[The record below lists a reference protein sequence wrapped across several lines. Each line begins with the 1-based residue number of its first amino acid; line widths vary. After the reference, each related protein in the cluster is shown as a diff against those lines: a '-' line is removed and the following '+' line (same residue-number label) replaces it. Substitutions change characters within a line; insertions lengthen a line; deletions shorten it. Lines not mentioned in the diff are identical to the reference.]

1 MKIAVY
7 GKIRCGKST
16 VCDYIS
22 DNMECEIIEFSDSL
36 QEVVDVL
43 YPEKKGIKDRG
54 LLIEVGQHLREYDE
68 DVWVNIVKYKVLNS
82 KAPNILVCGVR
93 QQNEYDM
100 LKELGFTFIE
110 VFSTEE
116 TRLERCFQSG
126 DSFNPES
133 LNHETENKM
142 GAFKCDYFILNEG
155 TTEELIEATDQIIE
169 SMAQKELKDKF
180 FKSKI
185 NEFFERVGVNIERD

>member
-22 DNMECEIIEFSDSL
+22 SNMDCEIIEFSDSL
-36 QEVVDVL
+36 QEVVDVI
-43 YPEKKGIKDRG
+43 YPEKRGTKDRG
-54 LLIEVGQHLREYDE
+54 TLIGVGQHLRKYDE
-68 DVWVNIVKYKVLNS
+68 DIWVNTVKHKVLNS

-126 DSFNPES
+126 DSFNPE
-133 LNHETENKM
+133 LLKDDTESKM
-142 GAFKCDYFILNEG
+142 SAFKCNYFILNEG

-185 NEFFERVGVNIERD
+185 NEFFERVGVDIERD